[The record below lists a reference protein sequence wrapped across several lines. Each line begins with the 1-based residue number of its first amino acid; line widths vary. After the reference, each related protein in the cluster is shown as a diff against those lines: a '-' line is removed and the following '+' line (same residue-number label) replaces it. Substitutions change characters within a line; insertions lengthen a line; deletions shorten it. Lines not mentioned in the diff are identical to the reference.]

1 MVLILSA
8 KKWRNELQ
16 RSGVEVGRVLAR
28 GLRRLPTVEK
38 RVLWFRQGSVNMEE
52 R

>member
-1 MVLILSA
+1 MRLILSV

-16 RSGVEVGRVLAR
+16 RSGVEVRRLLVR
-28 GLRRLPTVEK
+28 GLMRLFNVEK
-38 RVLWFRQGSVNMEE
+38 RVLGFWQVSVRMVE